1 VKILIVDDSR
11 AMQSIVKRSILGSG
25 LDVETQMASS
35 GQEALEMVKTFTPD
49 VLLTDWHMPGMT
61 GLQMVHAMRQ
71 KGLRNMYVGFI
82 TTETQNIR
90 IQEALGSGANFVL
103 NKPFDD
109 AVLREKLS
117 EIESKIK
124 GGVVSLESKPVNENK
139 LQEVV
144 KKFLRQRPFHLREHS
159 FTSGDLSSENLMA
172 LYRSDKT
179 KALAAVGVLNL
190 QAAAIISGV
199 QLGLTDEVIQ
209 HAVSHERMT
218 DAMSA
223 KAAEFVREVAVCLGT
238 AQIGTLGVLKQ
249 SMVSRD
255 FAKLQDLLVHN
266 RGQSYFRL
274 DVEGAGKGHI
284 GFMLV

>member
-1 VKILIVDDSR
+1 MKILIVDDSR

-35 GQEALEMVKTFTPD
+35 GAEALEMVNTFTPD

-103 NKPFDD
+103 NKPFED
-109 AVLREKLS
+109 AVLCEKLK
-117 EIESKIK
+117 EMESKIK
-124 GGVVSLESKPVNENK
+124 GGVVSLEPKPVNDSK
-139 LQEVV
+139 LQDVI
-144 KKFLRQRPFHLREHS
+144 KKNLRQRPFHLREHA
-159 FTSGDLSSENLMA
+159 FTTEDLSSENLMV

-179 KALAAVGVLNL
+179 KALAAVAVLNFP
-190 QAAAIISGV
+190 AAVMISG
-199 QLGLTDEVIQ
+199 LHLSLSDEVIQ
-209 HAVSHERMT
+209 HAISHERMT
-218 DAMSA
+218 DAMTA
-223 KAAEFVREVAVCLGT
+223 RAAEFVREIASCVGT
-238 AQIGTLGVLKQ
+238 PQIGKVEVLKQ
-249 SMVSRD
+249 SMVSKD
-255 FAKLQDLLVHN
+255 FAKLQDLLAHN
-266 RGQSYFRL
+266 RGKAYYRL
-274 DVEGAGKGHI
+274 DVEGLGQGRI